1 MVNDTDLPLMFS
13 RKWSDSCVKNSSLA
27 GATLDRDHTVD
38 RVWKRFTIILG
49 IIGTSVHW
57 IEFGGTIVILVG
69 KIKIDW

>member
-13 RKWSDSCVKNSSLA
+13 RKWSDSCIKNLSLA
-27 GATLDRDHTVD
+27 GAMLDRDHTVD
-38 RVWKRFTIILG
+38 RVRKQFTIILE
-49 IIGTSVHW
+49 IIGTSVSW